1 MLTYMLWDDF
11 KYKCK
16 ERYIGFADK
25 YYKYDNS
32 DIVLLF
38 MVCTIVTPLVIISDL
53 VLSPFEIIYLIALKV
68 VNKLRK
74 EPK

>member
-1 MLTYMLWDDF
+1 MLTYMLWEDF

-32 DIVLLF
+32 EIVSLF
-38 MVCTIVTPLVIISDL
+38 MVYTVVTPFVIILDL
-53 VLSPFEIIYLIALKV
+53 ILSPFEIIYLISLKV